1 MLMLH
6 IILQLKSTHYKF
18 SRPVNNPTGVIEN
31 CKMENQTEAPEN
43 ISHNFDAYQKLMPD
57 VGQAYGA
64 LSLEGIR
71 QS

>member
-6 IILQLKSTHYKF
+6 IILQLKSTH
-18 SRPVNNPTGVIEN
+18 STTTGEGRL
-31 CKMENQTEAPEN
+31 KMENQTEAPEN
-43 ISHNFDAYQKLMPD
+43 ISHNFDTCQKLMPD